1 MGSCHEYCVWWCLT
15 KKVLF
20 NDQKRWRVH
29 QVRSVVDWDIINK
42 IPLACTWK
50 FLNPC
55 ILFPHI
61 ALYPSHITTFCVDYF
76 NPKYFFGKS
85 GGSLMCY
92 CSYHN
97 INACLLLVHND
108 LILHVNV
115 CTPFVNSIETL
126 KYLRVMELNLLLKTF
141 LMLHV
146 SRLVV
151 KWLWLGEHTNT
162 LWIAIR
168 GLILLD
174 YWIP

>member
-1 MGSCHEYCVWWCLT
+1 MYLEVFESLHFVSSYSPVPKPHYNLLCW
-15 KKVLF
+15 LF
-20 NDQKRWRVH
+20 QS
-29 QVRSVVDWDIINK
+29 QI
-42 IPLACTWK
+42 CFWK
-50 FLNPC
+50 E
-55 ILFPHI
+55 
-61 ALYPSHITTFCVDYF
+61 T
-76 NPKYFFGKS
+76 
-85 GGSLMCY
+85 GSLMCY

-108 LILHVNV
+108 LNLHVNV
-115 CTPFVNSIETL
+115 EPFVNSIETL

-168 GLILLD
+168 GLILVFFLVSVFPFFFLHRN
-174 YWIP
+174 Y